1 MALDADIIL
10 SASSQLLKAATAA
23 KLQPQEEEEV
33 NGIAQLVNTNRR
45 LSNLNQQD
53 ARKEYL
59 GLDENI
65 QTILKQW
72 NPEATYVK
80 EPELGLFGTVKEKVL
95 KPTFEKVVDY
105 SELLN
110 QPYRTLRVKQ
120 QRGLGWAESWRLAEG
135 GNALFDLERE
145 SKVDDFYTPSIAKIA
160 KQLSTG
166 KSIGEIASTLETP
179 EEFAEFKA
187 MLENSDPEK
196 SKLFKEAIADYDT
209 AKISFGR
216 DIFVKPLNVD
226 PGEFGSNRKIFN
238 RLSGAVDLAT
248 QIFFDPI
255 TYIPFAGQAYKAS
268 TLSIIKIIETD
279 IKSGARFDS
288 IAKAFDNP
296 VYGGKVRRFFDAAGP
311 QIKLYEETIDDV
323 VKGQVFGNLRR
334 QFGSDLT
341 PETIQQFAK
350 HKVFD
355 AESAKSFLVQAD
367 EADLLVQGKQV
378 KTVPVLPTYT
388 VFQDMKYNLRNAVN
402 SVTGVNKRAP
412 LKTLD
417 GEEITSG
424 TQLLNKFIEAGL
436 DSNKISAV
444 ENIVKQQYSKFDRF
458 KRLFEIAPGRMS
470 IQYEYTYDKTG
481 KMIKDRGLQSVPQ
494 IRALVR
500 SAGFD
505 NAWSDDISSAW
516 TRATP
521 GERKKM
527 YDGIILSLANGMGL
541 LATPGGKEVFNKAY
555 NALTKQKYSTNI
567 PLTKELLETLDP
579 TLQKFLKDF
588 AGATDEALAAG
599 QRFDIDPS
607 LMGGSSSKAVA
618 EWQLSDGLR
627 VPPIHEWQQ
636 HSLSNRNFLFRSMGG
651 FFNGK
656 ISSGL
661 VSGWVALTLLPR
673 LGIRSILEESM
684 VFGLT
689 APLNV
694 IKNTMLYGYKSVRE
708 IRRYTGGDVKVYD
721 VNGLGIPTR
730 LIDKL
735 TKSGLTPE
743 DKIKL
748 KTATK
753 DEIADMIIK
762 AQLQGRI
769 VKKGKAAKQFASDIE
784 DFIKYGLGHKHW
796 DDIRQRTS
804 YAFGTDPIG
813 TTSKNVPG
821 TVAKADNNTVAFNVN
836 YEEAT
841 KGLIR
846 GGEYV
851 NVQFGTDQFY
861 LNVLD
866 LIIKTTEFSELGRI
880 AIKNIEDSKLAIDNM
895 VKYLDNNPEI
905 AMRFANAEGV
915 QKIDNRVLAG
925 RAYLNAR
932 IPFQTSNGGL
942 NIDLVSKV
950 RKADG
955 TVSSNDLTME
965 DLRSYRPE
973 NMPTVILGQSYVD
986 APKNI
991 GGVFENFTKYGYD
1004 WMDKQIST
1012 LVREPFFLANLSSY
1026 RGQLRGVQARKKREL
1041 IASGLNENV
1050 AEATSRQYAE
1060 VIAEELAAKRT
1071 LQYVDNPEVRTNLAW
1086 SMRNFARF
1094 YRAQEDFYRRAY
1106 RTVFKNPQSLVRFR
1120 LATDALDHSGFVFQN
1135 DEPTLFGAGGGERY
1149 FVFPADQILSQAI
1162 SPITKIITGKDLAMP
1177 MPLEFTGKIK
1187 MLTPSL
1193 DPEAAIPTFS
1203 GPLAG
1208 ITFKALEGFLP
1219 NFMGPIKDNLLQ
1231 TTLGSYAKDVSWTDV
1246 ALPSNVKRFL
1256 SAFDQDDQD
1265 SQFASAARKSMAYYA
1280 ANGQGLKPDVR
1291 DAEGNLTII
1300 SEQQKYDFTRMV
1312 EATAMN
1318 IVVARFFLGVF
1329 SPVAPQVG
1337 FGGDIPKYL
1346 KESSNV
1352 NFKSE
1357 FNKLVNEI
1365 AATGTDDVYNKALQQ
1380 WTKINPGLLAY
1391 SVGET
1396 DANKIATVKKT
1407 KDAAA
1412 WVKDNRDIVKQY
1424 PEGSAFFIPFSGE
1437 FGFDEYQFLKREG
1450 YIEALPIED
1459 FIKRVSIAEDY
1470 AGYKELQKQY
1480 DDKIE
1485 NAVSP
1490 SMRAYY
1496 RELWKKEKEQFLQNK
1511 PLLVEDLQSFEGDQ
1525 KTRNA
1530 LDDLRRIIGEGSAPK
1545 VELTSKYKNMIE
1557 IFDNAELSLSVLT
1570 GNTRFQRNQKERIR
1584 KSAMS
1589 QIEDIAAGDPQAE
1602 AAVRVLFKRLI
1613 GV

>member
-65 QTILKQW
+65 QTVLKQW

-80 EPELGLFGTVKEKVL
+80 EPELGLFGAVKEKVL

-505 NAWSDDISSAW
+505 DAWSDDISSAW

-708 IRRYTGGDVKVYD
+708 IRKYTGGDVKVYD

-1187 MLTPSL
+1187 MITPSL

-1412 WVKDNRDIVKQY
+1412 WVKDNRDIIKQY

-1584 KSAMS
+1584 KGAMS

>member
-1 MALDADIIL
+1 MD
-10 SASSQLLKAATAA
+10 
-23 KLQPQEEEEV
+23 
-33 NGIAQLVNTNRR
+33 
-45 LSNLNQQD
+45 
-53 ARKEYL
+53 
-59 GLDENI
+59 
-65 QTILKQW
+65 
-72 NPEATYVK
+72 
-80 EPELGLFGTVKEKVL
+80 
-95 KPTFEKVVDY
+95 
-105 SELLN
+105 
-110 QPYRTLRVKQ
+110 
-120 QRGLGWAESWRLAEG
+120 
-135 GNALFDLERE
+135 
-145 SKVDDFYTPSIAKIA
+145 
-160 KQLSTG
+160 
-166 KSIGEIASTLETP
+166 
-179 EEFAEFKA
+179 
-187 MLENSDPEK
+187 
-196 SKLFKEAIADYDT
+196 
-209 AKISFGR
+209 
-216 DIFVKPLNVD
+216 
-226 PGEFGSNRKIFN
+226 
-238 RLSGAVDLAT
+238 
-248 QIFFDPI
+248 
-255 TYIPFAGQAYKAS
+255 
-268 TLSIIKIIETD
+268 
-279 IKSGARFDS
+279 
-288 IAKAFDNP
+288 
-296 VYGGKVRRFFDAAGP
+296 
-311 QIKLYEETIDDV
+311 
-323 VKGQVFGNLRR
+323 
-334 QFGSDLT
+334 
-341 PETIQQFAK
+341 
-350 HKVFD
+350 
-355 AESAKSFLVQAD
+355 
-367 EADLLVQGKQV
+367 
-378 KTVPVLPTYT
+378 
-388 VFQDMKYNLRNAVN
+388 
-402 SVTGVNKRAP
+402 
-412 LKTLD
+412 
-417 GEEITSG
+417 
-424 TQLLNKFIEAGL
+424 
-436 DSNKISAV
+436 
-444 ENIVKQQYSKFDRF
+444 
-458 KRLFEIAPGRMS
+458 
-470 IQYEYTYDKTG
+470 
-481 KMIKDRGLQSVPQ
+481 
-494 IRALVR
+494 
-500 SAGFD
+500 
-505 NAWSDDISSAW
+505 
-516 TRATP
+516 
-521 GERKKM
+521 
-527 YDGIILSLANGMGL
+527 
-541 LATPGGKEVFNKAY
+541 
-555 NALTKQKYSTNI
+555 
-567 PLTKELLETLDP
+567 
-579 TLQKFLKDF
+579 
-588 AGATDEALAAG
+588 
-599 QRFDIDPS
+599 
-607 LMGGSSSKAVA
+607 
-618 EWQLSDGLR
+618 
-627 VPPIHEWQQ
+627 
-636 HSLSNRNFLFRSMGG
+636 
-651 FFNGK
+651 
-656 ISSGL
+656 
-661 VSGWVALTLLPR
+661 
-673 LGIRSILEESM
+673 
-684 VFGLT
+684 
-689 APLNV
+689 
-694 IKNTMLYGYKSVRE
+694 
-708 IRRYTGGDVKVYD
+708 
-721 VNGLGIPTR
+721 
-730 LIDKL
+730 
-735 TKSGLTPE
+735 
-743 DKIKL
+743 
-748 KTATK
+748 
-753 DEIADMIIK
+753 
-762 AQLQGRI
+762 
-769 VKKGKAAKQFASDIE
+769 
-784 DFIKYGLGHKHW
+784 
-796 DDIRQRTS
+796 
-804 YAFGTDPIG
+804 
-813 TTSKNVPG
+813 
-821 TVAKADNNTVAFNVN
+821 
-836 YEEAT
+836 
-841 KGLIR
+841 
-846 GGEYV
+846 
-851 NVQFGTDQFY
+851 
-861 LNVLD
+861 
-866 LIIKTTEFSELGRI
+866 
-880 AIKNIEDSKLAIDNM
+880 
-895 VKYLDNNPEI
+895 
-905 AMRFANAEGV
+905 
-915 QKIDNRVLAG
+915 
-925 RAYLNAR
+925 
-932 IPFQTSNGGL
+932 
-942 NIDLVSKV
+942 
-950 RKADG
+950 
-955 TVSSNDLTME
+955 

-1012 LVREPFFLANLSSY
+1012 LVREPFFLANLSAY

-1106 RTVFKNPQSLVRFR
+1106 RTVFKNPQSIVRMR

-1135 DEPTLFGAGGGERY
+1135 DESTLFGAGGGERY

-1193 DPEAAIPTFS
+1193 DPEAAIPAFS

-1246 ALPSNVKRFL
+1246 ALPSNVKRFM

-1280 ANGQGLKPDVR
+1280 ANGQGLKPDTR

-1412 WVKDNRDIVKQY
+1412 WVKDNRDIIKQY

-1584 KSAMS
+1584 KGAMS

>member
-65 QTILKQW
+65 QTVLKQW

-505 NAWSDDISSAW
+505 DAWSDDISSAW

-861 LNVLD
+861 LNILD

-1012 LVREPFFLANLSSY
+1012 LVREPFFLANLSAY

-1106 RTVFKNPQSLVRFR
+1106 RTVFKNPQSIVRMR

-1149 FVFPADQILSQAI
+1149 FVFPTDQILSQAI
-1162 SPITKIITGKDLAMP
+1162 SPITKILTGKDLAMP

-1193 DPEAAIPTFS
+1193 DPQAAIPAFS

-1208 ITFKALEGFLP
+1208 ITFKALEGLLP

-1246 ALPSNVKRFL
+1246 ALPSNVKRFMA
-1256 SAFDQDDQD
+1256 AFDQDDQD

-1280 ANGQGLKPDVR
+1280 ANGQGLKPDAR

-1337 FGGDIPKYL
+1337 FGGDIPRYL
-1346 KESSNV
+1346 KESGNV

-1412 WVKDNRDIVKQY
+1412 WVKDNRDIIKQY

-1584 KSAMS
+1584 KGAMS